1 MKDLR
6 RSFLLP
12 PPDETLAAGRGFLR
26 QARFRL
32 REDYLFKISRALAV
46 LNDRQVWQRPNAT
59 SNSIGNLLLHLAG
72 NLRQWIVSGVGGVTD
87 VRERDQEFAARE
99 SLTKDELLIRL
110 AEVIDDADKI
120 LAKLEDEIAAT
131 GSDQPLQ
138 NLILPQGY
146 QQTTLDAVFHAVEHF
161 SYHTGQVILLA
172 KWQAEG
178 EIRFYNEREL
188 RERA

>member
-6 RSFLLP
+6 KSFLLP

-46 LNDRQVWQRPNAT
+46 LNDRQVWHRPNAA

-87 VRERDQEFAARE
+87 MRERDLEFAARE
-99 SLTKDELLIRL
+99 ALTKEELLRRL
-110 AEVIDDADKI
+110 AEVVDDANKV

-146 QQTTLDAVFHAVEHF
+146 PQMTLDAVFHAVEHF

-178 EIRFYNEREL
+178 EIKFYNEREL
-188 RERA
+188 GERV

>member
-26 QARFRL
+26 QVRFRL
-32 REDYLFKISRALAV
+32 REDYLFKISQALAV
-46 LNDRQVWQRPNAT
+46 LDDREVWARPNAA

-87 VRERDQEFAARE
+87 VRERDLEFAARE
-99 SLTKDELLIRL
+99 SLTKDELLMRL
-110 AEVIDDADKI
+110 TEVIDDADKI
-120 LAKLEDEIAAT
+120 LAKLEDELAAT

-138 NLILPQGY
+138 SLILPQGY

-161 SYHTGQVILLA
+161 SYHTGQIILLA

-178 EIRFYNEREL
+178 EIKFYHEREL
-188 RERA
+188 GERA

>member
-6 RSFLLP
+6 KSFLLP

-32 REDYLFKISRALAV
+32 REDYLFKISWALAV
-46 LNDRQVWQRPNAT
+46 LNDRQVWDRPNAA

-87 VRERDQEFAARE
+87 VRERDLEFAARE
-99 SLTKDELLIRL
+99 SLSKDELLMRL
-110 AEVIDDADKI
+110 SEVIEDADRL
-120 LAKLEDEIAAT
+120 LAKLEDEIVAT

-146 QQTTLDAVFHAVEHF
+146 PQTTLDAVFHAVEHF

-188 RERA
+188 GERA

>member
-6 RSFLLP
+6 NSFLLP

-46 LNDRQVWQRPNAT
+46 LNDPQVWHRPNAA

-87 VRERDQEFAARE
+87 VRERDLEFAARE
-99 SLTKDELLIRL
+99 SLSKGELLMRL
-110 AEVIDDADKI
+110 SEVIDDADKI
-120 LAKLEDEIAAT
+120 LAKLEDEIVAA

-146 QQTTLDAVFHAVEHF
+146 LQTTLDAVFHAVEHF

-178 EIRFYNEREL
+178 EIKFYNEREL
-188 RERA
+188 GERA